1 MVNWDALA
9 TQVAKE
15 LGPGATVVRGPT
27 GAARFVLE
35 ALSQEDTE
43 ALGPTCRTQTPGSED
58 TGPTCK
64 AQARLGSQT
73 TPTRSPTTARQGRQV
88 ERTFAPVIPA
98 EVPKIPVGLLTDP
111 ATDPGCRSRPGRA
124 ACIRRCHASASDS
137 HGPRPHRG
145 RRVLSG
151 QGPLHLRTFPRP
163 SLAILRGRFHPRPVQ
178 KRDSGARVGRCYEC
192 AADLRAAGDGVSS
205 PWSSTSKASG
215 WSCRAR
221 PSMRTS
227 GRREG

>member
-73 TPTRSPTTARQGRQV
+73 TPTRSPHYCAPGPTGRAHL
-88 ERTFAPVIPA
+88 RAGHSSGSAKDTSRP
-98 EVPKIPVGLLTDP
+98 LTDP

-151 QGPLHLRTFPRP
+151 AGPSTPSDIPEALFGDSARPFSPSTRPKAGFRGAGGQMLRMRRR
-163 SLAILRGRFHPRPVQ
+163 SA
-178 KRDSGARVGRCYEC
+178 
-192 AADLRAAGDGVSS
+192 
-205 PWSSTSKASG
+205 
-215 WSCRAR
+215 SCR
-221 PSMRTS
+221 
-227 GRREG
+227 